1 MKSFNMHAAAGYS
14 RHLCPT
20 PTHAPSSF
28 VDNQDSDFANTGD
41 TKAFAQG
48 ETACEKKETQR
59 QRESERES
67 M

>member
-1 MKSFNMHAAAGYS
+1 MKLFNMHAAAGYS

-20 PTHAPSSF
+20 PMRTPSFF

-48 ETACEKKETQR
+48 ETACEKKETH
-59 QRESERES
+59 RERERES